1 MVMDVTH
8 IAIGLGIL
16 AFFAHI
22 VKGLTGFGPA
32 IIFVSVGTLIH
43 DPIQVIVLAA
53 LLDIIGGGT
62 LLYLNPQFIENKKYW
77 VPIGLLMV
85 IGAILGSL
93 LLHLVPA
100 SAFEIILGLAIVL
113 ISIWFLFG
121 DSEPEGNPDSANDIE
136 VMDGLVGSF
145 SGFCGG
151 FTGMG
156 GPPLIIY
163 LGAKF
168 RKELFRAVIVPIF
181 LVSAIARFSTYGV
194 VGMIDPTNYWLY
206 ILPSVGVILGNQVGN
221 RFFDYV
227 EQKWFTVLIGVILLF
242 SGLRLITNSV

>member
-1 MVMDVTH
+1 MDVVL
-8 IAIGLGIL
+8 IAIALGVL

-32 IIFVSVGTLIH
+32 IIFVSVGSLIY
-43 DPIQVIVLAA
+43 DPIEVIVLAA

-62 LLYLNPQFIENKKYW
+62 LTALNPHFLQNKKYW
-77 VPIGLLMV
+77 VPIGLLMIV
-85 IGAILGSL
+85 GAVVGSL
-93 LLHLVPA
+93 LLYLVPA
-100 SAFEIILGLAIVL
+100 SAFEVVLGMAIIL

-121 DSEPEGNPDSANDIE
+121 DSEPSGLTEGTNEIN
-136 VMDGLVGSF
+136 VLDGLVGSF

-168 RKELFRAVIVPIF
+168 RKDLFRSIIVPIF
-181 LVSAIARFSTYGV
+181 LVSAIARFTTYGA
-194 VGMIDPTNYWLY
+194 VGMVDFTNYLLY
-206 ILPSVGVILGNQVGN
+206 ILPPLGVIVGN
-221 RFFDYV
+221 HVGNSFFDHV

-242 SGLRLITNSV
+242 SGAQLILN